1 MTKAE
6 ILKKEILR
14 QYRSVRQFAMEMN
27 IPYSTL
33 VTALERGIE
42 GMAYGTV
49 IKMCDKL
56 SLNPVDF
63 SSLERDASLG
73 AQLLENRVM
82 QNYVKLNQT
91 GRDKILEL
99 ERYNSRAANVVAS
112 GDLQKLGPDGA
123 KGVPVEI
130 RAPYLVYENA
140 VREVAKAKVRV
151 LDLCC
156 GNGLHSVETAAA
168 GGTLTVSDIA
178 PQNVA
183 LAISRCAR
191 SGFPVRGVVAD
202 AERLP
207 FEAQSFDVVT
217 CAGSLSYVDLQIFL
231 SEVCR
236 VLAPNG
242 TFICVDS
249 LNHNPV
255 YRINRRIHYWRGQRS
270 KSVILRTPTIST
282 INALSATFPKN
293 VLISYHGIFSFLAPV
308 LRPLFGPLR
317 TAHILDALD
326 KKCPLFERFSFK
338 FVFRGTL
345 P

>member
-99 ERYNSRAANVVAS
+99 MDDFVQIDKY
-112 GDLQKLGPDGA
+112 K
-123 KGVPVEI
+123 
-130 RAPYLVYENA
+130 
-140 VREVAKAKVRV
+140 AKAKKTKPGLVR
-151 LDLCC
+151 LCKRTYR
-156 GNGLHSVETAAA
+156 NAAC
-168 GGTLTVSDIA
+168 S
-178 PQNVA
+178 
-183 LAISRCAR
+183 
-191 SGFPVRGVVAD
+191 SGFPYG
-202 AERLP
+202 
-207 FEAQSFDVVT
+207 
-217 CAGSLSYVDLQIFL
+217 G
-231 SEVCR
+231 CR
-236 VLAPNG
+236 FG
-242 TFICVDS
+242 T
-249 LNHNPV
+249 
-255 YRINRRIHYWRGQRS
+255 
-270 KSVILRTPTIST
+270 
-282 INALSATFPKN
+282 
-293 VLISYHGIFSFLAPV
+293 
-308 LRPLFGPLR
+308 
-317 TAHILDALD
+317 
-326 KKCPLFERFSFK
+326 
-338 FVFRGTL
+338 
-345 P
+345 